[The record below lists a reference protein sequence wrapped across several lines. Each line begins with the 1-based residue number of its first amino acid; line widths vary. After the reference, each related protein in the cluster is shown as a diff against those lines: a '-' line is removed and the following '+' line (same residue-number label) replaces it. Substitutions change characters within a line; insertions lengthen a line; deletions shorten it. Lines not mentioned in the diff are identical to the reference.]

1 MNPFVLNRVECK
13 IAAFKGDGESHGDK
27 EKKCVDLTLTIT
39 GDITVL
45 DPDLVDALTKL
56 VDPKDAADGL
66 FKAFRFS
73 IGERVSIVA
82 SGETGKVVGRAEFAT
97 AEPSYLIRYARA
109 DGVATEAW
117 WPESALEQA

>member
-1 MNPFVLNRVECK
+1 MSVRIYHVVDTAEGGEQLLVR
-13 IAAFKGDGESHGDK
+13 AAS
-27 EKKCVDLTLTIT
+27 
-39 GDITVL
+39 
-45 DPDLVDALTKL
+45 P
-56 VDPKDAADGL
+56 ADGL